1 MGTVTN
7 PTLPNMTKTIR
18 QTFSN
23 WRKSSNGQSAIQIL
37 KRSQRFLCPS
47 CLQHLPQD
55 YHVHHLFPIS
65 KMDSSNSNLA
75 IDINNLVL
83 LCPKCNLS
91 QGAKI
96 DTRFSDLEPED
107 RVSIDG

>member
-1 MGTVTN
+1 
-7 PTLPNMTKTIR
+7 
-18 QTFSN
+18 
-23 WRKSSNGQSAIQIL
+23 
-37 KRSQRFLCPS
+37 
-47 CLQHLPQD
+47 
-55 YHVHHLFPIS
+55 
-65 KMDSSNSNLA
+65 MDSSNSNLA